1 MADIKNLY
9 ETIGEK
15 AFRLRLPFPEIPQ
28 YISNNLK
35 YGFFDWQKNASK
47 EMRTLCP

>member
-1 MADIKNLY
+1 MTNTKNLY

-15 AFRLRLPFPEIPQ
+15 AYRLRLPFPDISG

-35 YGFFDWQKNASK
+35 YKFFDRQKNAF
-47 EMRTLCP
+47 ENFLTYQ